1 VYQLGGNS
9 APWQIPNMNYRAF
22 NLATGLPLATSVP
35 EPESAGSIAWLL
47 YNTYLETGNRDYFLG
62 AQLALDFLANWSENP
77 SYELQLPY
85 GTLAAA
91 RMNAVEGTDYPLQK
105 FLDWCVDGVLS
116 SGIGAGMMF
125 PGSLVKRMIRATIM
139 PLL

>member
-1 VYQLGGNS
+1 
-9 APWQIPNMNYRAF
+9 MNYRAF

-91 RMNAVEGTDYPLQK
+91 RMNAVEGLIIRYKNFSTGALIEVI
-105 FLDWCVDGVLS
+105 CVDGVLS

-125 PGSLVKRMIRATIM
+125 PAHW
-139 PLL
+139 